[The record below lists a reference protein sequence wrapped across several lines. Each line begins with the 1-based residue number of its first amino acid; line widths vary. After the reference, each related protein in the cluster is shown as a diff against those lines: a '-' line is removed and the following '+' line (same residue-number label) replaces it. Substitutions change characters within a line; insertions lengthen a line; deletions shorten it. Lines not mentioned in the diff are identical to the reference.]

1 MTTQLA
7 VFICCSYNKSLC
19 IAFDA
24 AKSVTNELKHGVR
37 LSLAAQIDWSAVWS
51 EPDVRRDY
59 GELREVGFAPIAG
72 RLYCVVFTQRGDVIR
87 VISLRKA
94 NYRENIRYE
103 QATETDSPYT

>member
-59 GELREVGFAPIAG
+59 GELREVGD
-72 RLYCVVFTQRGDVIR
+72 RGQAL
-87 VISLRKA
+87 LRGIHA
-94 NYRENIRYE
+94 ARRRHSGDQSAQGQLPGEH
-103 QATETDSPYT
+103 TL